1 MAGTELRRDRKGAL
15 VIEVGDGHTSA
26 GAGERDGHARAKA
39 TGATGDD
46 RDLAVDT
53 RIDFY
58 QALGRL
64 LQTVRA
70 LRFYRARDLRLE
82 EVESPETPTGR
93 EVLIAPVICGI
104 CGTDVHEYADGPLLT
119 TVEPHPLTGG
129 RVPQILGH
137 ELSAVVVDV
146 GPEVDSVAAG
156 DRVSVMPLLSCG
168 TCAVC
173 REGQEHMC
181 KLRAAVGLRHPW
193 GGMGDLALV
202 DAAQVFRMP
211 EALTWEQGAMIE
223 PAAVSWS
230 AVKVGEVGERDSV
243 LVTGAG
249 PIGALAALA
258 AAAAGARV
266 LVSEPNVQRGAR
278 VAALGF
284 EVIDPRVID
293 VVDACREWSPGG
305 VDVAI
310 ECSGQVPAI
319 QASLAALRPGGR
331 VVQTGVPVRPTEID
345 LARLML
351 SGLSILGSV
360 GYSIRCWP
368 ELMGEVASGALPIDR
383 VLTARVPID
392 DAVADGFDR
401 LLDPSGDEIKILV
414 DISGAKE

>member
-1 MAGTELRRDRKGAL
+1 
-15 VIEVGDGHTSA
+15 
-26 GAGERDGHARAKA
+26 
-39 TGATGDD
+39 
-46 RDLAVDT
+46 
-53 RIDFY
+53 
-58 QALGRL
+58 
-64 LQTVRA
+64 VRA
-70 LRFYRARDLRLE
+70 LRFHGARDLRLD
-82 EVESPETPTGR
+82 EVETPDTPTGR

-104 CGTDVHEYADGPLLT
+104 CGTDVHEYADGPSLT

-173 REGQEHMC
+173 RNGQEHMC

-223 PAAVSWS
+223 PAA
-230 AVKVGEVGERDSV
+230 
-243 LVTGAG
+243 
-249 PIGALAALA
+249 
-258 AAAAGARV
+258 AAGARA
-266 LVSEPNVQRGAR
+266 LVSEPNLRRGAR

-284 EVIDPRVID
+284 EVIDPRAID

-351 SGLSILGSV
+351 SGLSIVGSV

-383 VLTARVPID
+383 VMTARVPIHE
-392 DAVADGFDR
+392 AIEDGFER
-401 LLDPSGDEIKILV
+401 LLEPSGDEIKILV
-414 DISGAKE
+414 EVSAKE